1 METTIRTQEKGFGH
15 ELVKENNEVFISELA
30 KGYLWFEIDK
40 LEQRL
45 NEFSEEFEALNDK
58 ESLKGQYLEVFIYN
72 LKTEIKEKKKLYAIY

>member
-58 ESLKGQYLEVFIYN
+58 ESLKGKYLEVFIYN

>member
-1 METTIRTQEKGFGH
+1 METIIRTQEKGFGH